1 MGINLY
7 PRCSKDCV
15 RRRELGEIF
24 AGRTMSPLV
33 LRSGVKNPPSDG
45 AQQHWSMLVFESLS
59 AGAMALFVAIAAVMV
74 LVGAY
79 LIFVWP
85 LTSWDLSNL
94 GLEKYAPWSGR
105 ALWSVFAG
113 GTLVGFW
120 AFSGAAFKRKKQRN
134 ERNKS

>member
-1 MGINLY
+1 
-7 PRCSKDCV
+7 
-15 RRRELGEIF
+15 
-24 AGRTMSPLV
+24 MSPLV
-33 LRSGVKNPPSDG
+33 LRSGVKSPPSDG

-79 LIFVWP
+79 LTFVWP

-120 AFSGAAFKRKKQRN
+120 AFSGAAFTRKKQRN